1 MATQDKI
8 KDTLDYYEVKS
19 GVDSI
24 FGDWVVSKD
33 ADVINVE
40 KKYPIYTAQVKDSSL
55 DSWMSHMSDKIWFD
69 SQENADFQNAFER
82 AKKILGK

>member
-8 KDTLDYYEVKS
+8 KETFDSYEVKS
-19 GVDSI
+19 SVDSV

-40 KKYPIYTAQVKDSSL
+40 KKYPIYAAQVENSSL
-55 DSWMSHMSDKIWFD
+55 DSWMSHMSEKTWFD
-69 SQENADFQNAFER
+69 FQENADFQNAFER
-82 AKKILGK
+82 AKEILGI